1 MGGRGGR
8 SSFDCGA
15 GMIFSVVVEDKEESK
30 GEWYCVLLQKNVL
43 REEEEEEEEEEE
55 VSI

>member
-43 REEEEEEEEEEE
+43 REEEEEE